1 MKCLFLMFFYAVSFA
16 YPQTTLQPFVP
27 PKSDFSARLERYVQ
41 KTYTDPWCRFWLVE
55 GVAADDFVFKGIRKW
70 NTGLSGFGE
79 SLASVYGRRVINN
92 TLEFVG
98 GALIG
103 DDARYRPSTSQ
114 GLVKRGL
121 HAAGSTFTARAA
133 SGKTGPAYSR
143 VFAVT
148 AALLIANR
156 WQPSPKTGRKLAGAL
171 VFNVTNMAQD
181 NFLQEFTPDLKRF
194 GSKLFWRK
202 IRPVS
207 GATHHKNP
215 REPEE
220 EISGISH

>member
-1 MKCLFLMFFYAVSFA
+1 
-16 YPQTTLQPFVP
+16 
-27 PKSDFSARLERYVQ
+27 
-41 KTYTDPWCRFWLVE
+41 
-55 GVAADDFVFKGIRKW
+55 
-70 NTGLSGFGE
+70 
-79 SLASVYGRRVINN
+79 VINN

-98 GALIG
+98 GAVIG

-121 HAAGSTFTARAA
+121 HAAGSTFTARTA
-133 SGKTGPAYSR
+133 SGRTRPAYSR
-143 VFAVT
+143 VLAVT

-156 WQPSPKTGRKLAGAL
+156 WQPLPKTGRNLAGAL

-181 NFLQEFTPDLKRF
+181 NLLQEFTPDLRRF
-194 GSKLFWRK
+194 GSKLFGQK
-202 IRPVS
+202 IRLVS

>member
-1 MKCLFLMFFYAVSFA
+1 MKCPFLMFFCAASFA
-16 YPQTTLQPFVP
+16 YPQTTLQPVVE
-27 PKSDFSARLERYVQ
+27 PKSDFSARLEWYVQ

-55 GVAADDFVFKGIRKW
+55 GVAADDFVFKGTRKW
-70 NTGLSGFGE
+70 GTGLSGFGE
-79 SLASVYGRRVINN
+79 SLASVYGRRVIDN

-98 GALIG
+98 GAVIG

-133 SGKTGPAYSR
+133 SGKTRPAYSR

-156 WQPSPKTGRKLAGAL
+156 WQPLPKTGRNLAGAL
-171 VFNVTNMAQD
+171 VFNVTSMAQD
-181 NFLQEFTPDLKRF
+181 NLLQEFAPDLKRF
-194 GSKLFWRK
+194 GSKFGQK
-202 IRPVS
+202 IRPVNR
-207 GATHHKNP
+207 ATHHKNP
-215 REPEE
+215 REPQH